1 LRRDRP
7 TRLVTDLRIHE
18 ATLARIDIWG
28 KLTVERTSFG
38 RKSAQSDIDIWEKR
52 AAVAVAGTFA
62 KLADSR

>member
-1 LRRDRP
+1 
-7 TRLVTDLRIHE
+7 
-18 ATLARIDIWG
+18 
-28 KLTVERTSFG
+28 LTVERTSFG